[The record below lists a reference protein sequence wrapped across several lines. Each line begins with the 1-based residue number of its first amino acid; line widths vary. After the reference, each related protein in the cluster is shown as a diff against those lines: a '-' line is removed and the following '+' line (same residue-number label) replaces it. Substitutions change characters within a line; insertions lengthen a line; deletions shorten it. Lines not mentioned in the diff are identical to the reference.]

1 MAKLTIV
8 KDLCKGCGLCA
19 DVCPKGLLALSKH
32 INARGYH
39 PIAIE
44 EQEKTMK
51 AALYDAMVKFGIKK
65 FESDILNLTLVDP
78 TTSTSIDAAKLKKK
92 YPAIAA
98 ECSKSSAKAGYV
110 KITLRGGEK

>member
-1 MAKLTIV
+1 MAKRTIV

-44 EQEKTMK
+44 EQEKCIGCAVCARMCP
-51 AALYDAMVKFGIKK
+51 DAV
-65 FESDILNLTLVDP
+65 
-78 TTSTSIDAAKLKKK
+78 
-92 YPAIAA
+92 
-98 ECSKSSAKAGYV
+98 
-110 KITLRGGEK
+110 ITVEK